1 MNIPETEMTK
11 QRFDSMVTGDRL
23 SAQNSMVVKF
33 SYNNPPHNQYG
44 CFIEGVEHVITVRG

>member
-44 CFIEGVEHVITVRG
+44 CFIGGVEHVITVRG